1 HSVRIRYLSPDGG
14 APRLSEHPGAAV
26 AGAPAASARVNRG
39 AAAAAF
45 AQWLRGGK
53 YLDGY
58 APQAIAALAR
68 QSRGAD
74 PLGLQAEF
82 ANLVELAA
90 SLGTPAAR

>member
-1 HSVRIRYLSPDGG
+1 MAARRQVPG
-14 APRLSEHPGAAV
+14 RLRAANV
-26 AGAPAASARVNRG
+26 
-39 AAAAAF
+39 
-45 AQWLRGGK
+45 
-53 YLDGY
+53 
-58 APQAIAALAR
+58 AALAR

>member
-1 HSVRIRYLSPDGG
+1 
-14 APRLSEHPGAAV
+14 
-26 AGAPAASARVNRG
+26 
-39 AAAAAF
+39 AAF